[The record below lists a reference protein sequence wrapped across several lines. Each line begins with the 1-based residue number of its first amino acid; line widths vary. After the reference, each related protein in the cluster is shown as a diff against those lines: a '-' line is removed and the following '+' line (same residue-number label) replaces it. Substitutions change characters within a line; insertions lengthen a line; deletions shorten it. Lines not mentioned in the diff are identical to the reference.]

1 MIVKELSD
9 IIIYPRPF
17 EVALL
22 KNSMTYFPSFPP
34 PSKFVLEAYKN
45 SLYLTDLSSSFRRLK
60 VYLSN
65 KDFDY

>member
-9 IIIYPRPF
+9 IIIYSRPY

-22 KNSMTYFPSFPP
+22 KNLMTYFPSFPP
-34 PSKFVLEAYKN
+34 PPKFLLEAYKN
-45 SLYLTDLSSSFRRLK
+45 SLYSTDLSSSFCRLK